1 MLQKRRSVYAGPQ
14 RDRENRGQRTDEIAI
29 RIHVREK
36 KDVPPDEQMPKTI
49 GGVTTD
55 VLQNTFVPYILKVPA
70 TEVIPEADVRIYN
83 LLKGGIDIGPCRV
96 VNGNEYAGTLGAIV
110 LDKASNAPMM
120 LSNFHVMAIDNGSS
134 TGDPMVQ
141 PSLIHGGS
149 CPRDVAG
156 TLQQKSLGGSVDCA
170 VARITG
176 RSYANEI
183 VDIGL
188 LRGTAQAALGIA
200 VRKRGSKTGLTYGTI
215 DGVSM
220 TVTIDYEDGL
230 GMVTFTNQIALKVDS
245 RRSTNF
251 ADYGDSGS
259 VVVNEGNKV
268 VGLFFAGSTDKM
280 SFTANPIES
289 VLEALNIISINPGS
303 LRQFLRMKGINPS
316 KGLRSIRPPVVS
328 VRSFMG
334 I

>member
-1 MLQKRRSVYAGPQ
+1 MQDLSEIVKIKEAAEADLLKRPGVTAVDVGYKYVG
-14 RDRENRGQRTDEIAI
+14 GQRTDEIAI

-176 RSYANEI
+176 RSY
-183 VDIGL
+183 
-188 LRGTAQAALGIA
+188 
-200 VRKRGSKTGLTYGTI
+200 
-215 DGVSM
+215 
-220 TVTIDYEDGL
+220 
-230 GMVTFTNQIALKVDS
+230 
-245 RRSTNF
+245 
-251 ADYGDSGS
+251 
-259 VVVNEGNKV
+259 
-268 VGLFFAGSTDKM
+268 
-280 SFTANPIES
+280 
-289 VLEALNIISINPGS
+289 
-303 LRQFLRMKGINPS
+303 
-316 KGLRSIRPPVVS
+316 
-328 VRSFMG
+328 
-334 I
+334 